1 MNVAVQDPRQMLR
14 PGVKL
19 IRRKT
24 HFSAKPY
31 WGAATEL
38 ITNDTRYRNS
48 TNPRIQAATM
58 LSRRIVAA
66 RPLARTIV
74 PARPRPQFTQIR
86 TALTAAEKQELA
98 DPNQNGG
105 YINPPP
111 EKRGNR
117 DPYGDWWDKQERRNY
132 GEPCHED
139 NDILGVLSL
148 HDYNHFTPGWGA
160 VLLGISVATVFGL
173 CAAVS
178 TVYPDKISV
187 PKTYPGGLDV
197 ELGGKGAVPARKSG
211 ETW

>member
-1 MNVAVQDPRQMLR
+1 MAARSKQ
-14 PGVKL
+14 
-19 IRRKT
+19 T

-31 WGAATEL
+31 WGGAATEL
-38 ITNDTRYRNS
+38 IANDTRYRNS
-48 TNPRIQAATM
+48 TTPPH
-58 LSRRIVAA
+58 SRRHHALQAHCSGPPAGPRHCSSRSPPTPAIHPDAHSPHCCRKAGA
-66 RPLARTIV
+66 R
-74 PARPRPQFTQIR
+74 RPEPEWRLHQPT
-86 TALTAAEKQELA
+86 
-98 DPNQNGG
+98 
-105 YINPPP
+105 P

-178 TVYPDKISV
+178 TIYPDKISV
-187 PKTYPGGLDV
+187 PKTYPGGLDL

-211 ETW
+211 ESW